1 MKEVKNFYKNLPFNY
16 TEDVSFFTKSIK
28 NNNQILE
35 YEDLHKMLRARV
47 NLTGKKKISSI
58 IEFGCGTGWL
68 SNSLSYYYG
77 KDVLGVD
84 FTKKAIDKA
93 KAVSTDL
100 NLNSDFKLAN
110 LFEYKSTLKYDLV
123 ISLGVLHHT
132 EDCKA
137 ALKHIS
143 KFVNPGGFLYVGL
156 YHLYGR
162 RPMLRFLKNYARWH
176 GTLSAFNLFKKMK
189 RDIDN
194 DQHNYSWF
202 RDQILHPH
210 ETQHTLLEVND
221 WLKEISFNLVS
232 TSINNYR
239 ILKNYNL
246 SSLDKIERELEQIS
260 FNNNIEELTFSPGY
274 FTICA
279 QNK

>member
-1 MKEVKNFYKNLPFNY
+1 MREVKDFYKNTPFNY
-16 TEDVSFFTKSIK
+16 TDDVSFFTKSIK

-35 YEDLHKMLRARV
+35 YEDLHKMLRARF
-47 NLTGKKKISSI
+47 NLTGKNKINSI

-77 KDVLGVD
+77 KDVLGID
-84 FTKKAIDKA
+84 FTEKAINKA
-93 KAVSTDL
+93 KAVSNDL
-100 NLNSDFKLAN
+100 NLNSEFKLSN
-110 LFEYKSTLKYDLV
+110 LFEYQSNLKYDLV

-137 ALKHIS
+137 AFKHIS
-143 KFVNPGGFLYVGL
+143 KFVKPGGFLYVGL

-176 GTLSAFNLFKKMK
+176 GDLSAFNLFKKMR
-189 RDIDN
+189 RDIDS

-202 RDQILHPH
+202 RDQVLHPH
-210 ETQHTLLEVND
+210 ETQHTLMEVND
-221 WLKEISFNLVS
+221 WLNEISFSLVS
-232 TSINNYR
+232 TSINKYKTLN
-239 ILKNYNL
+239 NYNL
-246 SSLDKIERELEQIS
+246 SALDKAERELEQIS
-260 FNNNIEELTFSPGY
+260 FNRNIEELIFSPGY

-279 QNK
+279 ENK